1 MQDPKPAAPAV
12 LETLEKLLTSETF
25 GRSGRARDLLRYLVE
40 QEQAGH
46 ADRLKGFTIAV
57 DVFGKDADFD
67 PATDAVVRVQA
78 RRLRELLAQY
88 FATEGANDPVCI
100 SIPRGSYVPAYEV
113 VAAARAEPPDADRQ
127 ARDLPAPE
135 EVPTL
140 PEAATIMAAVQP
152 PSPEPAA
159 MVGSEPMPPPPNPLV
174 MRHLHFFWAAMAVII
189 AMLAFVVFRLASPAP
204 GDVLLARDGTTPAT
218 SSISVP
224 SAAET
229 LPVVYVETES
239 DDPNTT
245 RVAALLRSGL
255 SGFDTI
261 SVIAREAPA
270 QPARGTLQFVFTLSP
285 GNTDGAVLVELQASA
300 SGKMLLSQVLS
311 AADMAPDVLEDRIA
325 ALLSSTI
332 PVSGALYGYI
342 DQDDLGTGLVECLLL
357 NDGYYLDPTRA
368 KHEAAYRC
376 FEELAKGEA
385 KSPLVYAE
393 LGALHLEAVTD
404 HHPYPPDASEEQA
417 LALARRAV
425 KTGPTSPYAHRA
437 LGFLTSRMGNSA
449 ESIRWMRKAYELNTY
464 DLSMAAAYG
473 YALIFSADYAE
484 GAPIMARAVD
494 ASSAH
499 PAWWDYALFLA
510 EFMSGDEER
519 ASRATNALVTTK
531 KAHYLGARLIAANW
545 AGKADVARGLLAE
558 IRADHPAFAAN
569 PRATFEK
576 GQYPA
581 ELINRLVDAL
591 RDAGLGDPSG

>member
-1 MQDPKPAAPAV
+1 MQHLKPAAPAV
-12 LETLEKLLTSETF
+12 LEMLEKLLASETF

-78 RRLRELLAQY
+78 RRLRELLAHY
-88 FATEGANDPVCI
+88 FDTEGANDPIRI
-100 SIPRGSYVPAYEV
+100 SIPRGSYVPTYQIMDGALAGTPGDGGQEI
-113 VAAARAEPPDADRQ
+113 
-127 ARDLPAPE
+127 PAPQ
-135 EVPTL
+135 
-140 PEAATIMAAVQP
+140 AA
-152 PSPEPAA
+152 PAA
-159 MVGSEPMPPPPNPLV
+159 SWQASTPAADGPGLELAVVGVGEPVTLPPNPMV

-204 GDVLLARDGTTPAT
+204 GDVLLATRDATDPAT
-218 SSISVP
+218 NSITASP
-224 SAAET
+224 GAES
-229 LPVVYVETES
+229 LPVVYVEAKSE
-239 DDPNTT
+239 DPNTMH
-245 RVAALLRSGL
+245 VAALLRSGL
-255 SGFDTI
+255 SGFDTVSI
-261 SVIAREAPA
+261 IARDAPA
-270 QPARGTLQFVFTLSP
+270 QPSRGTQQFVFTVSP
-285 GNTDGAVLVELQASA
+285 ATANGAVTIELQASA

-311 AADMAPDVLEDRIA
+311 AADMAPDILEDRIA

-342 DQDDLGTGLVECLLL
+342 DQGDLGSGLVECLLL
-357 NDGYYLDPTRA
+357 NDNYYLDPTGA

-376 FEELAKGEA
+376 FETLAKSDA

-404 HHPYPPDASEEQA
+404 RHPYPQDASEEQA

-437 LGFLTSRMGNSA
+437 MGFLTSRIGNSA
-449 ESIRWMRKAYELNTY
+449 ESIGWMRKAYELNTY

-484 GAPIMARAVD
+484 GAPIMERAVE

-510 EFMSGDEER
+510 EFMNGDEER
-519 ASRATNALVTTK
+519 ASRATVALVTTK

-545 AGKADVARGLLAE
+545 AGKEDVAKGLLAE
-558 IRADHPAFAAN
+558 IRKDHPAFAAN

-576 GQYPA
+576 AQYPA
-581 ELINRLVDAL
+581 GLINRLADAL
-591 RDAGLGDPSG
+591 RDAGLSDPSG